1 MKERSDAMKK
11 KQDAPWEQSSEK
23 TGSYGK
29 KRKNDQTSCPVDGIP
44 DYVFESL
51 ARCALPIIQ
60 AYYETEE
67 GRKAYEEWKAKR

>member
-1 MKERSDAMKK
+1 MKK
-11 KQDAPWEQSSEK
+11 KQDVPWEQYDEK
-23 TGSYGK
+23 TVADGK
-29 KRKNDQTSCPVDGIP
+29 KRKNEQTTCPADGIP

-51 ARCALPIIQ
+51 AHCALPIIQ

>member
-1 MKERSDAMKK
+1 MKK
-11 KQDAPWEQSSEK
+11 KQDVPWEQSSEK
-23 TGSYGK
+23 AGSYGK
-29 KRKNDQTSCPVDGIP
+29 KRKNDQTLGPVDGSP

-60 AYYETEE
+60 AYYDTEE